1 MIDCQQILREWMK
14 GSRGTIHHSTREAI
28 KKAIKRQAEKDAVFG
43 SETIR
48 DHDVLANASD
58 NLPRRGD
65 LSSQPFEP
73 CELVIIMPVNR

>member
-1 MIDCQQILREWMK
+1 MK

-28 KKAIKRQAEKDAVFG
+28 KKAIKRQADEKDAVFG

-58 NLPRRGD
+58 NLPKRGN
-65 LSSQPFEP
+65 LSSQP
-73 CELVIIMPVNR
+73 LSLAIIMPVNR